1 MEDFFCEVFKTS
13 VCANCSYCTVGKR
26 AKGLYC
32 TSAKV
37 DKIFRNKF
45 PPWSSGDFMGKE
57 KGEPTRVF
65 GDFSRFFEP
74 SCPESEET

>member
-1 MEDFFCEVFKTS
+1 VRYSKPVS
-13 VCANCSYCTVGKR
+13 VLSVATVGRR

-37 DKIFRNKF
+37 DKILGNKF
-45 PPWSSGDFMGKE
+45 PPWSSGGLMGKE
-57 KGEPTRVF
+57 KDEPTRVF
-65 GDFSRFFEP
+65 GDFSRFFKP